1 MKRMKIIREREEGRL
16 GKDLVNKIK
25 KKKKKRRYHRA
36 RNSIKFCLVTL
47 HSLPVR
53 IENKIF
59 SENNLIYTTF
69 QDL

>member
-1 MKRMKIIREREEGRL
+1 M
-16 GKDLVNKIK
+16 
-25 KKKKKRRYHRA
+25 A

-47 HSLPVR
+47 HSLVR

-69 QDL
+69 QDF